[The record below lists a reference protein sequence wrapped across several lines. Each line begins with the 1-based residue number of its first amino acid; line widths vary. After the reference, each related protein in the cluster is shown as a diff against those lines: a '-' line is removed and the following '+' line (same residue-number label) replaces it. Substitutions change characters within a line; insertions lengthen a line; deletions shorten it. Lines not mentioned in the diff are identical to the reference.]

1 MVVDLSYTNGQ
12 TEGCAA
18 KLQKEVRDVAIK
30 EGEAEL
36 WCKRI
41 TGETCWSQTRL
52 IGGAMFKGGLLTDV
66 RAPKVKGCP

>member
-18 KLQKEVRDVAIK
+18 KLPKEVPDVAIK

-41 TGETCWSQTRL
+41 TGETCWSQIL
-52 IGGAMFKGGLLTDV
+52 LSGGAMLKGGLFTDV
-66 RAPKVKGCP
+66 RTP